1 MKSLIHIEFTRTQI
15 EAFHKWRD
23 AIRTVYGKMPEVQ
36 IVITPS
42 ETFFGNRINDK
53 EDFFVVEARTMD
65 EHQNTFYLGVHPKQ
79 KTTSWMDDEEK

>member
-1 MKSLIHIEFTRTQI
+1 MKHSINIEFTESQI
-15 EAFHKWRD
+15 EAFHKWRN
-23 AIRTVYGKMPEVQ
+23 AVRLVYGEMPEIQ
-36 IVITPS
+36 FVITPS

-79 KTTSWMDDEEK
+79 MSTSWMDDEEK